1 MVMIRGGGGGTAPL
15 QIESGRWRGLA
26 REERVCRE
34 CERGEV
40 EDVNH
45 WLLSCPALAAERE
58 DLLADIADVSTEF
71 QDMGEEEQV
80 AIYMYI
86 DR

>member
-1 MVMIRGGGGGTAPL
+1 M
-15 QIESGRWRGLA
+15 
-26 REERVCRE
+26 CRE

-58 DLLADIADVSTEF
+58 DLLAGISVGSAEF
-71 QDMGEEEQV
+71 QEMGVEEQV
-80 AIYMYI
+80 AIVLENACRNSRIRSVISRMWSRHFY
-86 DR
+86 D